1 MNIGLHAVS
10 LEIET
15 QKSGDM
21 KHHVTSCNDELANTS
36 ETPWNIHMFD
46 TWHTQL
52 ACNMFCFLEQDLQFI
67 YTHQRCVLFD
77 AEGSVRGQ
85 AGSATHN
92 KWEDSTCS
100 MAEQKW
106 PRHWPYCWRWFEIL
120 LAFFFV
126 FIESGPCVGSTAK
139 LIENVS
145 LTLRGRIICWPP
157 LECRPNVYTWFIMSD
172 LANRCYTYFTSSGV
186 PKVRADNNQM
196 EAWFGNFHVNIL

>member
-120 LAFFFV
+120 LAFSFCLHWIWALCWIDCQV
-126 FIESGPCVGSTAK
+126 DRKCFINFAWK
-139 LIENVS
+139 DYL
-145 LTLRGRIICWPP
+145 LTPLRVQAERIHMAYYERSRKSM
-157 LECRPNVYTWFIMSD
+157 L
-172 LANRCYTYFTSSGV
+172 
-186 PKVRADNNQM
+186 
-196 EAWFGNFHVNIL
+196 HVLHKQWRSQS